1 MKNEFETVPYR
12 RLKHVRVFLN
22 RILYRNYHLH
32 NETELLFLLNGNCT
46 VNLINRKIEAKRG
59 SVVLINPHEPHE
71 ISGRNGADFLVIQ
84 LSSRLF
90 GEYFPSFQTTRFLQ
104 NDALE
109 NAPPARRREW
119 YGAML
124 SLGEHYLR
132 GEKNFELFCLSAVA
146 DLLSLLYADLPYSV
160 SREVEFLS
168 EKKEMARMERIADAI
183 EKNYVYGITLQTLAK
198 NEGVT
203 VTHLSHFFTKR
214 FGVSF
219 REYLAN
225 LRFEHSLRLI
235 DEDNMPLMEIA
246 MRSGFSDPKYMAQ
259 EFKKRFGCTPNEF
272 KKRGS
277 ERVEQAGEKAFANE
291 TPYRD
296 EEGLT
301 LLQKFRTEE
310 NL

>member
-1 MKNEFETVPYR
+1 
-12 RLKHVRVFLN
+12 
-22 RILYRNYHLH
+22 
-32 NETELLFLLNGNCT
+32 
-46 VNLINRKIEAKRG
+46 
-59 SVVLINPHEPHE
+59 
-71 ISGRNGADFLVIQ
+71 
-84 LSSRLF
+84 
-90 GEYFPSFQTTRFLQ
+90 
-104 NDALE
+104 
-109 NAPPARRREW
+109 
-119 YGAML
+119 
-124 SLGEHYLR
+124 
-132 GEKNFELFCLSAVA
+132 
-146 DLLSLLYADLPYSV
+146 
-160 SREVEFLS
+160 
-168 EKKEMARMERIADAI
+168 MERIADAI